1 MNRQD
6 LHLDERADETGL
18 GEFRSLSSCFTQGQF
33 SRIAEG
39 PQHRN
44 EVMGASGQ
52 AKPRRSVRLQ

>member
-6 LHLDERADETGL
+6 LRLDERADETGL
-18 GEFRSLSSCFTQGQF
+18 GEFRSLSSCFAQGQF

-39 PQHRN
+39 LQHRN
-44 EVMGASGQ
+44 EVMDASGQ